1 MNILDKYIIKKFLS
15 AFFFSV
21 VILVTVICVIDFT
34 EKNDDFIQHNLS
46 MSKIIFDYYI
56 YLFPYFANLLSP
68 ITIFIA
74 VVFVTAQLA
83 ARTEIVAILASGVSF
98 RRLMLPYALGGTVV
112 GLLIFGLI
120 GWVLPLGN
128 KARVAFERAYIK
140 LPFRYQGRNVHI
152 KIGSHGYSGDY
163 VYMESYDNA
172 NNMGYHFALETIDS
186 TVLRRRLTA
195 DVINWDSTKHMWHL
209 SAQLVRTFRGAQG
222 ETLRTVPARDTTLNL
237 FPKDFASTYRL
248 AETLTLPQ
256 LNAYIR
262 TKIERGADD
271 TQLFLSDKYERYSY
285 PFAIVILTLIGVILS
300 ARKSRAGV
308 GGQIALGFVLAF
320 VFIIFVMLSRNL
332 AQVGSLSPLVAAWVP
347 SGVFSIIGLALY
359 RFVPK

>member
-1 MNILDKYIIKKFLS
+1 MNILDKYIIKKFLA

-46 MSKIIFDYYI
+46 MSKIIFGYYI

-98 RRLMLPYALGGTVV
+98 RRLMLPYAMGGAVV
-112 GLLIFGLI
+112 GLMIFGLI
-120 GWVLPLGN
+120 GWVLPIGN
-128 KARVAFERAYIK
+128 KSRVAFERAYIK
-140 LPFRYQGRNVHI
+140 LPYRFQGRNVHM
-152 KIGSHGYSGDY
+152 KIGPRSY
-163 VYMESYDNA
+163 VYMESYDNLS
-172 NNMGYHFALETIDS
+172 NIGFHFALETVDS

-195 DVINWDSTKHMWHL
+195 DAINWDSTRHVWHL
-209 SAQLVRTFRGAQG
+209 SPQLVRTFKGSQD
-222 ETLRTVPARDTTLNL
+222 ETLQTLPARDTTMNL
-237 FPKDFASTYRL
+237 RIEDFASTYKL
-248 AETLTLPQ
+248 AETMTLPQ
-256 LNAYIR
+256 LNAYIKD
-262 TKIERGADD
+262 KIERGADD
-271 TQLFLSDKYERYSY
+271 TQLYLSEKYERYAY
-285 PFAIVILTLIGVILS
+285 PFSIVILTLIGVILS

-332 AQVGSLSPLVAAWVP
+332 AQVGSLSPMLAAWIP
-347 SGVFSIIGLALY
+347 STIFSVIGLALY

>member
-15 AFFFSV
+15 AFFFTV
-21 VILVTVICVIDFT
+21 VILVSVICVIDFT
-34 EKNDDFIQHNLS
+34 EKNEDFVEHELS
-46 MSKIIFDYYI
+46 MSKIIFGYYL

-98 RRLMLPYALGGTVV
+98 RRLMLPYAIGGCVV
-112 GLLIFGLI
+112 GVLIFGLN
-120 GWVLPLGN
+120 GWVLPVGN
-128 KARVAFERAYIK
+128 KSRVAFERAYTK
-140 LPFRYQGRNVHI
+140 RPYRFQGRNVHI
-152 KIGSHGYSGDY
+152 KIGPRHY
-163 VYMESYDNA
+163 VYMESYDNTS
-172 NNMGYHFALETIDS
+172 NVGFHFALETVDS
-186 TVLRRRLTA
+186 TLLRRRLTA
-195 DVINWDSTKHMWHL
+195 DAINWDSTKRVWHM
-209 SAQLVRTFRGAQG
+209 SPQLVRTFQG
-222 ETLRTVPARDTTLNL
+222 PQDERLQTLPARDTTLNL
-237 FPKDFASTYRL
+237 FPKDFASTYKL
-248 AETLTLPQ
+248 AETLTVPE
-256 LNAYIR
+256 LNAFIR

-271 TQLFLSDKYERYSY
+271 TQIYLSEKYERYAY

-320 VFIIFVMLSRNL
+320 VFIIFTMLSRNL
-332 AQVGSLSPLVAAWVP
+332 AQVGSLPPIIAAWVP
-347 SGVFSIIGLALY
+347 SGVFTLIGLALY

>member
-1 MNILDKYIIKKFLS
+1 MNILDKYIIKKFLA

-21 VILVTVICVIDFT
+21 VILVSVICVIDFT

-46 MSKIIFDYYI
+46 MGQIIFGYYI

-98 RRLMLPYALGGTVV
+98 KRLMLPYALGGSVV
-112 GLLIFGLI
+112 AVLIFGLI
-120 GWVLPLGN
+120 GWVLPIGS
-128 KARVAFERAYIK
+128 KSRVAFERAYIK
-140 LPFRYQGRNVHI
+140 LPYRFQGRNVHI
-152 KIGSHGYSGDY
+152 KIGPKSY
-163 VYMESYDNA
+163 VYMESYDNTS
-172 NNMGYHFALETIDS
+172 NVGFRFALETIDG
-186 TVLRRRLTA
+186 TVLRRRMTA
-195 DVINWDSTKHMWHL
+195 DAINWDSTKRVWHL
-209 SAQLVRTFRGAQG
+209 SPQLVRTFRGAQD
-222 ETLRTVPARDTTLNL
+222 ETLLSLPARDTTLNL
-237 FPKDFASTYRL
+237 YPKDFASNYKID
-248 AETLTLPQ
+248 ETLTMPE
-256 LNAYIR
+256 LNAFIR

-271 TQLFLSDKYERYSY
+271 TQIYLSAKYERYSY
-285 PFAIVILTLIGVILS
+285 PFAIVVLTLIGVILS

-347 SGVFSIIGLALY
+347 TTVFSVIGLALY

>member
-1 MNILDKYIIKKFLS
+1 MKLLDKYIIGKFLS
-15 AFFFSV
+15 AFFFTV
-21 VILVTVICVIDFT
+21 VILVSVICVIDFT

-46 MSKIIFDYYI
+46 MSKIVFGYYV

-98 RRLMLPYALGGTVV
+98 KRLMLPYAVGGSVV

-128 KARVAFERAYIK
+128 KERVQFERAYIK
-140 LPFRYQGRNVHI
+140 LPYKFQGRNVHI
-152 KIGSHGYSGDY
+152 KIGPRSYAF
-163 VYMESYDNA
+163 MESYDNTQ
-172 NNMGYHFALETIDS
+172 NVGFHFALETIDS
-186 TVLRRRLTA
+186 ITLKRRMTA
-195 DVINWDSTKHMWHL
+195 DVIKWDSTKHVWHL
-209 SAQLVRTFRGAQG
+209 SQQLVRTFRGPQD
-222 ETLRTVPARDTTLNL
+222 ETLLTLPARDTTLNL
-237 FPKDFASTYRL
+237 YPKDFASTFKL
-248 AETLTLPQ
+248 AETMTLPE
-256 LNAYIR
+256 LNTFIR
-262 TKIERGADD
+262 QKQERGADD
-271 TQLFLSDKYERYSY
+271 TALYLSEKYERYSY
-285 PFAIVILTLIGVILS
+285 PFAIVVLTLIGVTLS

-320 VFIIFVMLSRNL
+320 IFIIFVMLSRNL
-332 AQVGSLSPLVAAWVP
+332 AQVGSIAPLIAAWIP
-347 SGVFSIIGLALY
+347 TAVFSVIGLALY

>member
-1 MNILDKYIIKKFLS
+1 MNILDKYIIKKFLA

-46 MSKIIFDYYI
+46 MSQIILGYYL

-98 RRLMLPYALGGTVV
+98 RRLMLPYAIGGSVV

-120 GWVLPLGN
+120 GWVLPVGN
-128 KARVAFERAYIK
+128 KSRVAFERAYIK
-140 LPFRYQGRNVHI
+140 LPYRFQGRNVHI
-152 KIGSHGYSGDY
+152 KEGPRTY
-163 VYMESYDNA
+163 VYLESYDNV
-172 NNMGYHFALETIDS
+172 NNIGFHFALETIDS

-195 DVINWDSTKHMWHL
+195 DAISWDSTKRMWHL
-209 SAQLVRTFRGAQG
+209 TPQLVRTFRGPQD

-237 FPKDFASTYRL
+237 FPKDFASNYKL

-262 TKIERGADD
+262 TKMERGADD
-271 TQLFLSDKYERYSY
+271 TQLYLSEKYERYSY
-285 PFAIVILTLIGVILS
+285 PFAIVVLTLIGVILS

-332 AQVGSLSPLVAAWVP
+332 AQVGSLSPLLAAWVP
-347 SGVFSIIGLALY
+347 TMVFSAIGLGLY